1 MEAVVKVLVVGAG
14 IGGLGAAVALTQQGI
29 DTDVV
34 EVKPEFSVY
43 GVGINQ
49 PANSLRALK
58 ALGVLERCLAHGYQF
73 DQCDFYGS
81 DGELLVNI
89 PYGFSG
95 EDVPCNNALS
105 RLDLHQ
111 ALHDRAEDLGLKIQY
126 GTTVSDL
133 TDRGDRVEVELTD
146 GRQQSYDLV
155 VGFDGIRSWTR
166 RKLFGNR
173 FDPVHSGFGVLRI
186 TLPRPADVTGMRVY
200 QALGVKLGFCPLS
213 EQSMYMFVVT
223 PQPADAVHDPAT
235 LGDLLRSQLEPFGDL
250 PGRVRDSI
258 TGPDGIVY
266 SPIADVMLPLPWFT
280 GRVGVLG
287 DAAHACAPHL
297 TQGAGMALEDGVVL
311 AEMLAGDGPLEETLV
326 RFGER
331 RFPRAKLVQDVSHQ
345 ILATE
350 MAINADNYA
359 QAVEGMRTH
368 LPEQSRALDR
378 LLDAPA

>member
-1 MEAVVKVLVVGAG
+1 MRVLVVGAG
-14 IGGLGAAVALTQQGI
+14 IGGLGAAIALTQRGI
-29 DTDVV
+29 DV
-34 EVKPEFSVY
+34 EVIEIKPEFSVY

-49 PANSLRALK
+49 PANSLRALRS
-58 ALGVLERCLAHGYQF
+58 LGVLERCLAVGYQF

-81 DGELLVNI
+81 DGEHLVNI

-95 EDVPCNNALS
+95 TDVPCNNALS

-111 ALHDRAEDLGLKIQY
+111 ILLERAEDVGIKIHY
-126 GTTVSDL
+126 NTSVRDL
-133 TDRGDRVEVELTD
+133 IDRGDGVDTELTD
-146 GRQQSYDLV
+146 GRREVYDLV
-155 VGFDGIRSWTR
+155 VAFDGIKSWTR
-166 RKLFGNR
+166 RKLFGNQ

-186 TLPRPADVTGMRVY
+186 TLPRPAEVTGMRVY

-213 EQSMYMFVVT
+213 ERSMYMFVVT
-223 PQPADAVHDPAT
+223 AQPADVVHEPAS

-250 PGRVRDSI
+250 PGRVRESI
-258 TGPDGIVY
+258 SGPEGIVY
-266 SPIADVMLPLPWFT
+266 SPISDVMLPLPWFT

-311 AEMLAGDGPLEETLV
+311 AEMLADGAPIDDTLR

-345 ILATE
+345 ILANE
-350 MAINADNYA
+350 MSINADNYA
-359 QAVEGMRTH
+359 AAVEAMRIH
-368 LPEQSRALDR
+368 LPEQSRAVDR

>member
-1 MEAVVKVLVVGAG
+1 MRVLVVGAG
-14 IGGLGAAVALTQQGI
+14 IGGLGAAIALTQHGY
-29 DTDVV
+29 DVDVV

-49 PANSLRALK
+49 PANSLRALRS
-58 ALGVLERCLAHGYQF
+58 LGVLDRCLAVGYQF
-73 DQCDFYGS
+73 DQCDFYGA
-81 DGELLVNI
+81 DGEHLVNI

-105 RLDLHQ
+105 RLDLHRI
-111 ALHDRAEDLGLKIQY
+111 LLERAEDVGIKVRY
-126 GTTVSDL
+126 HTSVADL
-133 TDRGDRVEVELTD
+133 ADRGDEVEVELTD
-146 GRQQSYDLV
+146 GRHETYDLV
-155 VGFDGIRSWTR
+155 VAFDGIKSWTR
-166 RKLFGNR
+166 RKIFGDQ

-186 TLPRPADVTGMRVY
+186 TLPRPAEVTGMRVY

-213 EQSMYMFVVT
+213 EESMYMFVVT
-223 PQPADAVHDPAT
+223 PQPSNVVHDPAT

-258 TGPDGIVY
+258 SGPAGIVY
-266 SPIADVMLPLPWFT
+266 SPISDVMLPLPWFS

-311 AEMLAGDGPLEETLV
+311 AEMLAETLTGGGPIEQIL
-326 RFGER
+326 RQFGER

-345 ILATE
+345 ILANE

-359 QAVEGMRTH
+359 ASVEAMRTH
-368 LPEQSRALDR
+368 LPDQSRAVDR

>member
-1 MEAVVKVLVVGAG
+1 MKVLVVGAG
-14 IGGLGAAVALTQQGI
+14 IGGLGAAIALAQRGI
-29 DTDVV
+29 DVDVV

-49 PANSLRALK
+49 PANSLRALQS
-58 ALGVLERCLAHGYQF
+58 LGVLQQCLAVGYQF

-81 DGELLVNI
+81 DGEHLVNI
-89 PYGFSG
+89 PYGFSCV
-95 EDVPCNNALS
+95 DVPCNNALS
-105 RLDLHQ
+105 RLDLHRI
-111 ALHDRAEDLGLKIQY
+111 LLERTEDVGIKVHYNTSVRDFI
-126 GTTVSDL
+126 
-133 TDRGDRVEVELTD
+133 DRGDAVETELTD
-146 GRQQSYDLV
+146 GRHDVYDLV
-155 VGFDGIRSWTR
+155 VAFDGIKSWTR

-186 TLPRPADVTGMRVY
+186 TLPRPAEVTGMRVY

-213 EQSMYMFVVT
+213 ARSMYMFVVT
-223 PQPADAVHDPAT
+223 AQPADVVHDPAT

-250 PGRVRDSI
+250 PGRVRESI
-258 TGPDGIVY
+258 DGPDGIVY
-266 SPIADVMLPLPWFT
+266 SPISDVMLPLPWFT

-311 AEMLAGDGPLEETLV
+311 AEMLADDAPIEETMR

-345 ILATE
+345 ILANE
-350 MAINADNYA
+350 MSINADNYHA
-359 QAVEGMRTH
+359 AVEAMRVH
-368 LPEQSRALDR
+368 LPEQSRAVDR